1 MIQSADEYWDIVRN
15 DIYPQ
20 GKTAFQLFSTV
31 CLYHNM
37 KRTGKYVYIS
47 PATSFLKG
55 RVKGHWYRGK
65 EVGDSSMSQY
75 HDVFQVISGRFQY
88 VGHVTNKMW
97 PLSEE
102 YTNHL
107 VRMQQVH
114 VHKIHIIKIL
124 SLTLDFWVFQT
135 AYFEK

>member
-1 MIQSADEYWDIVRN
+1 
-15 DIYPQ
+15 
-20 GKTAFQLFSTV
+20 
-31 CLYHNM
+31 
-37 KRTGKYVYIS
+37 
-47 PATSFLKG
+47 
-55 RVKGHWYRGK
+55 
-65 EVGDSSMSQY
+65 MSHC
-75 HDVFQVISGRFQY
+75 HDLLQVISGVFPY
-88 VGHVTNKMW
+88 VGHITNKRW
-97 PLSEE
+97 PLNEE

>member
-1 MIQSADEYWDIVRN
+1 MSTGILSAMTFTLKVRLHSSCFLQFACIN
-15 DIYPQ
+15 IEHP
-20 GKTAFQLFSTV
+20 
-31 CLYHNM
+31 
-37 KRTGKYVYIS
+37 GKYVYIS

-75 HDVFQVISGRFQY
+75 HDVFQVISGRGQY

-114 VHKIHIIKIL
+114 VHKIHIIM
-124 SLTLDFWVFQT
+124 SLNQDFWGFQT
-135 AYFEK
+135 ACFET

>member
-1 MIQSADEYWDIVRN
+1 
-15 DIYPQ
+15 
-20 GKTAFQLFSTV
+20 
-31 CLYHNM
+31 M

-65 EVGDSSMSQY
+65 EVGDSVQSSDSPMSQY

-114 VHKIHIIKIL
+114 HKLKLGIL
-124 SLTLDFWVFQT
+124 GFSNSLF
-135 AYFEK
+135 